1 MRVFNFKELV
11 PNGHVTVTE
20 DGMLYAVELVM
31 VVNGCNRVAANHTLS
46 RIKEEH
52 FSCSKLSI
60 KRMPGKGNG
69 HCKLVTFEN
78 AIELLMALPGEGAKE
93 YRSKFAEV
101 IKRYLAGDKTLV
113 EEINAN
119 AESNAPIHKMAR
131 DACAS
136 DAAEDNS
143 DGIVGQKRLHA
154 ALAMSRELVTNY
166 KAANEYM
173 REQNILARERG
184 DIDKGIML
192 ERGEIDIDF
201 LRKRHEY
208 EQNML
213 RARHDLE
220 QTNRMSELEHA
231 KAILEIERAKA
242 ALSQPQQVQPQASL
256 VPAGHTTI
264 LKVYHK
270 NKAAFD
276 MLKASQIRGLLQSA
290 GIKAKAA
297 FEALHGTTP
306 MRIKEGQYDVL
317 CYPDSDE
324 PLILEAI
331 RSAMR
336 DLLGHAR
343 PITSFVVFN
352 STTT

>member
-31 VVNGCNRVAANHTLS
+31 VVNGCNRVAANNTLS
-46 RIKEEH
+46 RVKEEH

-60 KRMPGKGNG
+60 KKMPGKGNG

-93 YRSKFAEV
+93 YRSKFADI

-113 EEINAN
+113 QEIKAN
-119 AESNAPIHKMAR
+119 AESNAPINQMAR

-136 DAAEDNS
+136 DMEVENE
-143 DGIVGQKRLHA
+143 GIVGQKRLHDSVV
-154 ALAMSRELVTNY
+154 MSRELVTNF
-166 KAANEYM
+166 KAAIEHM
-173 REQNILARERG
+173 REQNMLARERG
-184 DIDKGIML
+184 EIDKGIML

-201 LRKRHEY
+201 IRKRHEY
-208 EQNML
+208 EQAML

-220 QTNRMSELEHA
+220 QTNRMSELSHA
-231 KAILEIERAKA
+231 KAILEIERAKK
-242 ALSQPQQVQPQASL
+242 ALSLPQQQAQTSL
-256 VPAGHTTI
+256 VPTGHTTV
-264 LKVYHK
+264 LKIYHK
-270 NKAAFD
+270 HKPSFD
-276 MLKASQIRGLLQSA
+276 MIKACQVKRLLQTA

-297 FEALHGTTP
+297 FEALHGTSP
-306 MRIKEGQYDVL
+306 LRIKEGQFDVL
-317 CYPDSDE
+317 CYPEDDE

-343 PITSFVVFN
+343 PITSFVRGPQAN
-352 STTT
+352 A

>member
-119 AESNAPIHKMAR
+119 AKSNAPINQMAR
-131 DACAS
+131 DACS
-136 DAAEDNS
+136 SEGDLEHE
-143 DGIVGQKRLHA
+143 GIVGQKRLHDSVV
-154 ALAMSRELVTNY
+154 MSRELVTNF
-166 KAANEYM
+166 KVANEHM
-173 REQNILARERG
+173 REQN
-184 DIDKGIML
+184 ML
-192 ERGEIDIDF
+192 VRERGEIDIDF

-208 EQNML
+208 EQTML

-306 MRIKEGQYDVL
+306 MRFKEGQFDVL
-317 CYPDSDE
+317 CYPEDDE

-343 PITSFVVFN
+343 PITSFVSFN

>member
-31 VVNGCNRVAANHTLS
+31 VVNACSRIVANNTLS

-52 FSCSKLSI
+52 FSCTKLSI

-119 AESNAPIHKMAR
+119 AKSNAPINQMAR
-131 DACAS
+131 DACS
-136 DAAEDNS
+136 SEGDLEHE
-143 DGIVGQKRLHA
+143 GIVGQKRLHDA
-154 ALAMSRELVTNY
+154 VVMSRELVTNF
-166 KAANEYM
+166 KAANEHM
-173 REQNILARERG
+173 REQN
-184 DIDKGIML
+184 ML
-192 ERGEIDIDF
+192 VRERGEIDIDF

-208 EQNML
+208 EQAML

-220 QTNRMSELEHA
+220 KANRMSELDHA
-231 KAILEIERAKA
+231 KAMLDIERAKA
-242 ALSQPQQVQPQASL
+242 ALSQPQQQAQTSP
-256 VPAGHTTI
+256 VPAGHTTV
-264 LKVYHK
+264 LKIYHK
-270 NKAAFD
+270 HKPSFD
-276 MLKASQIRGLLQSA
+276 MIKSCQVKRLLQTA

-297 FEALHGTTP
+297 FEALHGTSP
-306 MRIKEGQYDVL
+306 LRIKEGQFDVL
-317 CYPDSDE
+317 CYPEDDE

-343 PITSFVVFN
+343 PITSFVRGPPA
-352 STTT
+352 SA

>member
-1 MRVFNFKELV
+1 MPFFNFGELV
-11 PNGHVTVTE
+11 PNGKVTVFE
-20 DGMLYAVELVM
+20 GHLVAVEIAM
-31 VVNGCNRVAANHTLS
+31 IGTGKNRNAAGAVLRNL
-46 RIKEEH
+46 KEEQ
-52 FSCSKLSI
+52 FSSSKYVE
-60 KRMPGKGNG
+60 KRMRGTGNG
-69 HCKLVTFEN
+69 RTKLLTFSD
-78 AIELLMALPGEGAKE
+78 AIELLMVLPGENAKDFRLKCVE
-93 YRSKFAEV
+93 L
-101 IKRYLAGDKTLV
+101 IKRFLAGDVSLIQDI
-113 EEINAN
+113 EAN
-119 AESNAPIHKMAR
+119 AQSDAPIHQMAR
-131 DACAS
+131 DTCAS
-136 DAAEDNS
+136 DMEVENEA
-143 DGIVGQKRLHA
+143 IVGQKRLHDSVV
-154 ALAMSRELVTNY
+154 MSRELVTNF
-166 KAANEYM
+166 KAANEHM
-173 REQNILARERG
+173 REQNILVR
-184 DIDKGIML
+184 

-208 EQNML
+208 EQAML

-220 QTNRMSELEHA
+220 QTNRMSELDHA
-231 KAILEIERAKA
+231 KAMLDIERAKA
-242 ALSQPQQVQPQASL
+242 ALSQPQQVQQAPQGNP

-306 MRIKEGQYDVL
+306 MRFKEGQFDVL
-317 CYPDSDE
+317 CYPEDDE

-343 PITSFVVFN
+343 PITSFVSFN

>member
-11 PNGHVTVTE
+11 PNGTVTVFE
-20 DGMLYAVELVM
+20 GHLVAVEIAMLGTGKTRDMAGAVLRNM
-31 VVNGCNRVAANHTLS
+31 P
-46 RIKEEH
+46 EDQ
-52 FSCSKLSI
+52 FSSTKFI
-60 KRMPGKGNG
+60 ERKMPGKGN
-69 HCKLVTFEN
+69 HRTKLVTFQD
-78 AIELLMALPGEGAKE
+78 AIELIMVLPGKIAKE
-93 YRSKFAEV
+93 FRLKFV
-101 IKRYLAGDKTLV
+101 DIIKRYLAGDHSLIQ
-113 EEINAN
+113 EIQDNAM
-119 AESNAPIHKMAR
+119 SDAPIQQMAR
-131 DACAS
+131 EACAS
-136 DAAEDNS
+136 DMEIDNEA
-143 DGIVGQKRLHA
+143 IVGQKRLHDA
-154 ALAMSRELVTNY
+154 VVMSRELVTNF
-166 KAANEYM
+166 KAANEHM
-173 REQNILARERG
+173 REQNVLARERG
-184 DIDKGIML
+184 EIDKGIML

-208 EQNML
+208 EQAML

-242 ALSQPQQVQPQASL
+242 ALSQPQQVQQAPQGNP

-306 MRIKEGQYDVL
+306 MRFKEGQFDVL

-343 PITSFVVFN
+343 PITSFVSFN